1 MELLKSTWKAF
12 RHDMG
17 KNSSKTLIYTSLI
30 VGVLAL
36 SMAAFFV
43 RWANAPGIV
52 TGFYRMAIATV
63 LMALPFLRRVNSH
76 TRPSRKGVILAVL
89 GGLAFAC
96 DLGLWTTGV
105 MMGEVVNPTLLANTA
120 PLWVGLGTV
129 LIFRRRLKPRFWIGV
144 ILALSGAA
152 FLLGI
157 DLKRSSAIGLGS
169 FLGLLAGFFYAAYW
183 LLTQKGR
190 EYLDSLS
197 YFWIAALSST
207 VLLTLVV
214 LISGQS
220 FTGYPLKSYLSF
232 LGFGV
237 FTQVIGWMSLNYALG
252 HLPASLVSPTMLGQ
266 PLLTG
271 ILAWPLLGEPLSFK
285 QVFAGICVLVGIYLV
300 HRSHQEIIDKLNP

>member
-1 MELLKSTWKAF
+1 MPTKQMEGTQT
-12 RHDMG
+12 
-17 KNSSKTLIYTSLI
+17 SKTLIYSSLI
-30 VGVLAL
+30 VGVLGL

-52 TGFYRMAIATV
+52 TGFYRMAIATA
-63 LMALPFLRRVNSH
+63 LMALPFASRVNSH
-76 TRPSRKGVILAVL
+76 AKPSSKGVIFAVL
-89 GGLAFAC
+89 GGFAFAC
-96 DLGLWTTGV
+96 DLALWATGI
-105 MMGEVVNPTLLANTA
+105 MMGEVTNPTLLANTA

-129 LIFRRRLKPRFWIGV
+129 LIFHRRLKPQFWVGV
-144 ILALSGAA
+144 ILALGGAA

-157 DLKRSSAIGLGS
+157 DASRGTAIGLGS
-169 FLGLLAGFFYAAYW
+169 SLGLLASFFYAAYW

-190 EYLDSLS
+190 ECLDSLS

-207 VLLTLVV
+207 VLLTVIV

-220 FTGYPLKSYLSF
+220 FTGYPLKTYLTF

-237 FTQVIGWMSLNYALG
+237 FTQVVGWLSLNYALG

-271 ILAWPLLGEPLSFK
+271 ILAWPLLGEPLSLK
-285 QVFAGICVLVGIYLV
+285 QIFAGIAVLVGIYLV
-300 HRSHQEIIDKLNP
+300 HRSHQEILEKLTL